1 MAAPITSGALAVSRV
16 GVFVRTSVI
25 GDRWFRVG
33 ARCAEKVRIPLAPGD
48 GDVEGQR
55 GVVDEPANLLHL
67 DEVVGPPSLI
77 VELHARAI

>member
-33 ARCAEKVRIPLAPGD
+33 ARCAEKVRIPLTPGD
-48 GDVEGQR
+48 SDVGGQT
-55 GVVDEPANLLHL
+55 VVDEPANLLHL

-77 VELHARAI
+77 VELRARAI